1 MLEIKGLNGV
11 IPMRVIL
18 FLLLPLCV
26 SCATGGS
33 CNPWRGTKV
42 TSVELLK
49 NDSAPAFYFRA
60 GDYYAVRLKE
70 KDVQTTLEAHIDK
83 RGVPALLSEIKK
95 DLPLKTDI
103 DLFRYALV
111 GGVSLDAIEFRV
123 ADLLREGRASVVYV
137 PGKGTS
143 NYVVNEIKVIEEVFS
158 GEVSA
163 SMFCTPF
170 NHELLFV
177 RNIIFD

>member
-1 MLEIKGLNGV
+1 
-11 IPMRVIL
+11 MRIIL
-18 FLLLPLCV
+18 FLLIPLCA
-26 SCATGGS
+26 SCATGSS

-42 TSVELLK
+42 SSIELQK
-49 NDSAPAFYFRA
+49 NDSAPAFYWRA
-60 GDYYAVRLKE
+60 GEDYAIRLKE
-70 KDVQTTLEAHIDK
+70 NDVQTILENHIDK
-83 RGVPALLSEIKK
+83 RGVPVLLAEIKK
-95 DLPLKTDI
+95 DLPLKTDV

-111 GGVSLDAIEFRV
+111 NSVPLDTIEFRV
-123 ADLLREGRASVVYV
+123 ADLLREGRASVVFV

-143 NYVVNEIKVIEEVFS
+143 NYAIDGIKIVEEVFS

-177 RNIIFD
+177 RKIIVD